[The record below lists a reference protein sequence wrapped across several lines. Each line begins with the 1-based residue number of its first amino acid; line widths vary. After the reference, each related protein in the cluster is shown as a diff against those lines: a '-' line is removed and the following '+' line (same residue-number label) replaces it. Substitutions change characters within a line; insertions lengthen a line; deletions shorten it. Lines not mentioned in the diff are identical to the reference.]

1 MGKVILIILLV
12 VAAVF
17 WLRHK
22 ALAQRAR
29 RGTGAA
35 GGAARGQADGSSGDG
50 ANTAGSAKGAPNA
63 RSQSSGGAADTLRGE
78 NMVACVRCSVNVP
91 QREAVQGAS
100 GRQYCGAEHRA
111 LAKDEVR

>member
-22 ALAQRAR
+22 ALAQRTR
-29 RGTGAA
+29 HGTSPGS
-35 GGAARGQADGSSGDG
+35 GAARGQAGESSDSGSN
-50 ANTAGSAKGAPNA
+50 AAGSANGAPDA
-63 RSQSSGGAADTLRGE
+63 RSKGGGGADTLQGE

-111 LAKDEVR
+111 LAKDVVR

>member
-1 MGKVILIILLV
+1 MGKVILIVLLV

-22 ALAQRAR
+22 ALAQRTR
-29 RGTGAA
+29 RGTSPAS
-35 GGAARGQADGSSGDG
+35 GAARGQAGETSDSGFS
-50 ANTAGSAKGAPNA
+50 AAGSATGAPNA
-63 RSQSSGGAADTLRGE
+63 ASKGGGGADTLRGE
-78 NMVACVRCSVNVP
+78 NMVACMHCSVNVP

-111 LAKDEVR
+111 LAKDEVQ

>member
-1 MGKVILIILLV
+1 MGKVVLIVLLV

-22 ALAQRAR
+22 ALAQRTR
-29 RGTGAA
+29 RGTSPAS
-35 GGAARGQADGSSGDG
+35 GAARGQAGESSDSSSN
-50 ANTAGSAKGAPNA
+50 AAGSASGAPNA
-63 RSQSSGGAADTLRGE
+63 RSKAGGGADTLQGE
-78 NMVACVRCSVNVP
+78 DMVACVHCSVNVP

-100 GRQYCGAEHRA
+100 GRRYCGAEHRA